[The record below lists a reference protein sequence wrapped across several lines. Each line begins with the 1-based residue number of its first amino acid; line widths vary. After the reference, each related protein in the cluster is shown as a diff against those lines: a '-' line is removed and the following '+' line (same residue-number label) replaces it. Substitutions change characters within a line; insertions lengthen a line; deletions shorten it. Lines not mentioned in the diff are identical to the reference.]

1 MQNEVFRKA
10 AGCAG
15 VALVVITAAA
25 RLGAQSTPP
34 SVPEQQ
40 PVSTAPAQPEVQKPP
55 AELPGEAY
63 KESVR
68 PLEVVRSSMENW
80 SDAEVGALAVG
91 IRKAGEACAEG
102 RVESYA
108 GDDLFDFAR
117 LCSLGQHWNDA
128 ETASQA
134 YIAGG
139 ADGHRAQAYALKL
152 TAQVHLNGMDDA
164 VKTANEML
172 ATLPYDAEVAYALRY
187 LKDNLEKAGNQA
199 AVTLGMQEHMTLVK
213 ALATGKALTATH
225 GDAVIGL
232 GALFESG
239 AELAFLERYSGDERG
254 AATTMGELEGA
265 LGDPAKLP
273 WEDRTRIE
281 GIKTQYAL
289 LGERLPQLEI
299 KRALLS
305 KTTKTQIGPDFGV
318 ATVLVLFPDWC
329 TQCRHMMKPLTQF
342 GVVNGNVPIHAYG
355 LMFPDEAKMGVQGL
369 HDDDLKDVQGTAT
382 MLITA
387 SAAKSF
393 GAIDYPLAI
402 VLDAEGL
409 VRNVGVISPDA
420 FDGDSYMGKLIKQ
433 MANKDDVRP
442 KAE

>member
-1 MQNEVFRKA
+1 MQFRIKPA
-10 AGCAG
+10 RCAG
-15 VALVVITAAA
+15 VALIMFTTAAL
-25 RLGAQSTPP
+25 LGAQSTPLL
-34 SVPEQQ
+34 VPEQQ
-40 PVSTAPAQPEVQKPP
+40 PVSIAPAQPDVQKPP

-91 IRKAGEACAEG
+91 IRKAGEACALDRAET
-102 RVESYA
+102 YT

-117 LCSLGQHWNDA
+117 LCSLGQDWNNA
-128 ETASQA
+128 ETAAQS

-139 ADGHRAQAYALKL
+139 AEGHRAQAYALKL
-152 TAQVHLNGMDDA
+152 TAQVHLNGIDDA
-164 VKTANEML
+164 VKTADEML
-172 ATLPYDAEVAYALRY
+172 AGLPYDAEVAYALRY
-187 LKDNLEKAGNQA
+187 LKDNLEKAGNPG
-199 AVTLGMQEHMTLVK
+199 AVTLGMQEHLTLVK
-213 ALATGKALTATH
+213 ALAMGKPLTATH

-239 AELAFLERYSGDERG
+239 AELAFLQRYSGDERG
-254 AATTMGELEGA
+254 AATTMEELEGA
-265 LGDPAKLP
+265 LGNPGTMS

-289 LGERLPQLEI
+289 LGERLPQIEI

-342 GVVNGNVPIHAYG
+342 AVVNGDVPIHAYG
-355 LMFPDEAKMGVQGL
+355 LMFPDEAKMGVQGP

-387 SAAKSF
+387 AGAKRF

-409 VRNVGVISPDA
+409 VRNVGVISADA

>member
-1 MQNEVFRKA
+1 MQIRIKP

-15 VALVVITAAA
+15 IALVLFTATA
-25 RLGAQSTPP
+25 LLSAQSTPL

-40 PVSTAPAQPEVQKPP
+40 PVSTAVTQPDAQKPP

-63 KESVR
+63 KQSVR
-68 PLEVVRSSMENW
+68 PLEVVRSSMDNW
-80 SDAEVGALAVG
+80 SDAEVGALTVG
-91 IRKAGEACAEG
+91 MRKAADACAQG
-102 RVESYA
+102 RAQSYT

-117 LCSLGQHWNDA
+117 LCSFGQDWNDA
-128 ETASQA
+128 ETAAKA
-134 YIAGG
+134 YVAGG
-139 ADGHRAQAYALKL
+139 AETHRAQAYALTL
-152 TAQVHLNGMDDA
+152 TAQVHLNGIDDA

-172 ATLPYDAEVAYALRY
+172 TRVPYDAEVAYAMRY
-187 LKDNLEKAGNQA
+187 LKDNLEKAGNPA
-199 AVTLGMQEHMTLVK
+199 ALALGMEEHLTIVR
-213 ALATGKALTATH
+213 ALATGKALKAAY

-239 AELAFLERYSGDERG
+239 AELAFLQRYSGDERG

-265 LGDPAKLP
+265 LGNPATLS
-273 WEDRTRIE
+273 WEDRQRID
-281 GIKTQYAL
+281 GVKTQYAL
-289 LGERLPQLEI
+289 LGERLPQIEI
-299 KRALLS
+299 KRALFS
-305 KTTKTQIGPDFGV
+305 KAAKAQIGPDFGV

-342 GVVNGNVPIHAYG
+342 AVVNGGVPIHAYG
-355 LMFPDEAKMGVQGL
+355 LMFPDAPKLGMQPP

-382 MLITA
+382 LLVSA
-387 SAAKSF
+387 DAAKSF
-393 GAIDYPLAI
+393 GATDYPLAI

-409 VRNVGVISPDA
+409 VRNVGVISGDA

-433 MANKDDVRP
+433 MANKDDVHP

>member
-1 MQNEVFRKA
+1 
-10 AGCAG
+10 
-15 VALVVITAAA
+15 
-25 RLGAQSTPP
+25 
-34 SVPEQQ
+34 
-40 PVSTAPAQPEVQKPP
+40 VQKPP

-91 IRKAGEACAEG
+91 IRKAGEACAQG
-102 RVESYA
+102 RAETYT

-117 LCSLGQHWNDA
+117 LCSLGQDWNGA
-128 ETASQA
+128 ETAAQS
-134 YIAGG
+134 YITGG
-139 ADGHRAQAYALKL
+139 AEGHRAQAFALTL

-172 ATLPYDAEVAYALRY
+172 AALQYDAEVAYALRY
-187 LKDNLEKAGNQA
+187 LKDNLEKAGNPA
-199 AVTLGMQEHMTLVK
+199 AVTLAMHEHLTLVK
-213 ALATGKALTATH
+213 ALATGKALAATH

-239 AELAFLERYSGDERG
+239 AELAFLQRYSGDERG

-265 LGDPAKLP
+265 LGNPATLS

-281 GIKTQYAL
+281 GIRTQYAL
-289 LGERLPQLEI
+289 LGARLPQIEI
-299 KRALLS
+299 KRALFS
-305 KTTKTQIGPDFGV
+305 KTAKMQIGPDFGV

-329 TQCRHMMKPLTQF
+329 TQCRHMMKTVTQF
-342 GVVNGNVPIHAYG
+342 AAVNGDVPIHAYG
-355 LMFPDEAKMGVQGL
+355 LMFPDEAKQGVTSP

-382 MLITA
+382 MLVTP

-393 GAIDYPLAI
+393 GATDYPLAI

-409 VRNVGVISPDA
+409 VRNVGVISADA

-433 MANKDDVRP
+433 MANQDDVRP